1 MFKSYASKIT
11 SFLIENKE
19 INQDDYEVYKYGFE
33 VLNIGKPNEY
43 TYHAK
48 IEKYHFGYVLA
59 GGLNPIAAIKK
70 EGIPTDVKSI
80 ETMKN
85 FNSFE
90 EF

>member
-1 MFKSYASKIT
+1 MASVHSVPYIARDKTVDI
-11 SFLIENKE
+11 LDKLGE
-19 INQDDYEVYKYGFE
+19 YGFE

-43 TYHAK
+43 TYNAK